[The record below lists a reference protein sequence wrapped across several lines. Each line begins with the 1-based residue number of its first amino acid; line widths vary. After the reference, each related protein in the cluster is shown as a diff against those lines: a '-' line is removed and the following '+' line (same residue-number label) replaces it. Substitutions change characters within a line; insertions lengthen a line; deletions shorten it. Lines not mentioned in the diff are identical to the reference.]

1 MFQCPLFV
9 PRFMS
14 RLGLTFVSRPPTPPR
29 DAASLLPPA
38 SVTQI
43 DKQVRAMRFVARL
56 RQPFGALLFTPT
68 RQNVAEYRRVA
79 SESMIT
85 VRVQEDPPLNVLM
98 ENVRML
104 DVL

>member
-1 MFQCPLFV
+1 MA
-9 PRFMS
+9 
-14 RLGLTFVSRPPTPPR
+14 RLGLTFGGRHPTPPR
-29 DAASLLPPA
+29 DASSLLPPS
-38 SVTQI
+38 SVSQI
-43 DKQVRAMRFVARL
+43 DKQMRALRFVARL

-85 VRVQEDPPLNVLM
+85 VQVQEEMPLNVLVD
-98 ENVRML
+98 NVRML